1 MIDLT
6 LERIEEVRASITEDD
21 GQNVFSLLLDRC
33 PFCGSEHAMRNERP
47 GPYVQVWNGLGGL
60 SDTLVD
66 ARVVCGTCHVSTTRS
81 TASKVFVN
89 ETNEDVTRLH
99 AISMAI
105 DDWNRRA

>member
-6 LERIEEVRASITEDD
+6 LERLEKVRSSMVDD
-21 GQNVFSLLLDRC
+21 DDQNVFSSLLERC
-33 PFCGSEHAMRNERP
+33 PFCGSEYAVMGENS

-81 TASKVFVN
+81 TASRLFVN
-89 ETNEDVTRLH
+89 DTNEDVTRLY

-105 DDWNRRA
+105 GDWNRRA